1 MAQATDVQALR
12 SEFPMTRETAFLNHA
27 AYGPFPTRTVQAVR
41 QFAARFADPTAFF
54 ASNREDLPSATAAL
68 VAEMAG
74 GDPANVAFVPTLAD
88 GMSLLATGV
97 DWRDG
102 DNVLIPVDE
111 FPSLVYPFLNLAH
124 RGVTV
129 RFVPK
134 NAAGRTDPALLEAAM
149 DGRTRAVALSHVE
162 YMDGFRNDLAELG
175 ALCRARGI
183 ELFVDATQSLCAQ
196 PIEINACGA
205 TAVVAHGYKWLMAS
219 FGIGVVVFA
228 PGAVER
234 IRPTY
239 AGRLSVNAG
248 YEEHEYRLDWR
259 EGAARYQ
266 TGGHNLIG
274 LTAMHSSLTLIRQAG
289 PEWTARHTR
298 QLNDRL
304 IEGVAEMGYTVVSDN
319 DPRHRS
325 QIVAFSSGDHARDGD
340 LVAELARANVAV
352 TLRGRGVRVS
362 PYFYNTLDDVERLLE
377 ALPPR

>member
-1 MAQATDVQALR
+1 VAQATDIQTFRA
-12 SEFPMTRETAFLNHA
+12 EFPLTDRAAFLNHA
-27 AYGPFPTRTVQAVR
+27 AYGPFPTRTVAAVQ
-41 QFAARFADPTAFF
+41 QFAAQFADPTEFF
-54 ASNREDLPSATAAL
+54 ASERADLPGETAAL

-74 GDPANVAFVPTLAD
+74 ADAANVAFVPTLAD

-97 DWRDG
+97 DWREG

-124 RGVTV
+124 RGVSV

-134 NAAGRTDPALLEAAM
+134 NDAGRTDVALLEAAM

-162 YMDGFRNDLAELG
+162 YMDGFRNDLVELG
-175 ALCRARGI
+175 TLCQARGI

-196 PIEINACGA
+196 PIDVNTCGV
-205 TAVVAHGYKWLMAS
+205 TAIAAHGYKWLMGS

-239 AGRLSVNAG
+239 AGRLSVDAG
-248 YEEHEYRLDWR
+248 FEDHEYRLEWR
-259 EGAARYQ
+259 SGAARYQ
-266 TGGHNLIG
+266 TGGHNLLG
-274 LTAMHSSLTLIRQAG
+274 LTAMRTSLTLIREAG
-289 PEWTARHTR
+289 PVWTAQHTLG
-298 QLNDRL
+298 LNDRL
-304 IEGVAEMGYTVVSDN
+304 LAGVSEMGYTVASDM

-325 QIVAFSSGDHARDGD
+325 QIVAFSSGDPIRDGE
-340 LVAELARANVAV
+340 LVDELERAHVSV

-362 PYFYNTLDDVERLLE
+362 PYFYNTLADVERLLE